1 MNGCLM
7 TPTNS
12 SDFSS
17 FDFIPFF
24 LVLSSS
30 DARDEY
36 LLEVWL
42 KSRLFFLRLAHPVDD
57 VVALMEEFEI
67 GAALKSD
74 SWK

>member
-7 TPTNS
+7 TSTNS
-12 SDFSS
+12 SDFSY
-17 FDFIPFF
+17 FDS
-24 LVLSSS
+24 LHTS
-30 DARDEY
+30 DACDAY

-42 KSRLFFLRLAHPVDD
+42 KSRLFYLRLVHPGDD

>member
-7 TPTNS
+7 ASTNS

-17 FDFIPFF
+17 FDS
-24 LVLSSS
+24 LHTS
-30 DARDEY
+30 DACDAY

-42 KSRLFFLRLAHPVDD
+42 KSRLFYLRLTHPVDD

-67 GAALKSD
+67 GAALKFD
-74 SWK
+74 AWK